1 MLETD
6 TDKIVNATKKYL
18 LELGIKLPDEWLKEL
33 GINVNLDSV
42 YKQVGERIQA
52 QFKELMDKYPKQK
65 T

>member
-6 TDKIVNATKKYL
+6 TDKIVNATKNYL

-42 YKQVGERIQA
+42 YMQVGERIQA

>member
-6 TDKIVNATKKYL
+6 TDKIVNATKNYL